1 MPKASFTIEQEAIMH
16 DRATLSP
23 PWRIGIDIGGT
34 FTDLVLIDAKGLL
47 RQHKASTTTNDPSEG
62 VIDVLRLAAEAAGL
76 STASLLGGCSH
87 FVHGSTIATNTLLEG
102 KGAKVGLL
110 VTEGFRDSLEIRRGM
125 RSDPWDHRT
134 PFPPVLVPRSL
145 RLPIRERTDKA
156 GQSLVPLDDESV
168 RRAVAEMQ
176 SRGVEA
182 VAIAFL
188 NSFISS
194 QHEHECKEVVRSLWP
209 DVWVY
214 ASSDMVRLV
223 GEYERTSTVVLNAYV
238 APRVVPYLRLLESR
252 LKECGLKRPLLL
264 MQSNGGV
271 VSVQQVEQRPA
282 SLMLSG
288 PSAGASA
295 LMVCAK
301 AIGSQDL
308 ISIEIGGTS
317 CDVILTDETG
327 AGMTNSTEVN
337 GYHLALPAVDIHT
350 VSAGG
355 GTIARRDQGGMLRA
369 GPHGAGAFPGPAC
382 YARGGV
388 DPTVTD
394 AQLVLGRLQSG
405 RYGGGLISLDKN
417 LAEEAINNR
426 IASPSGL
433 TTVHAAAGIVRLMEQ
448 EVIHAVEKVSV
459 ERGFDPSRFTLVA
472 VGGAGAMH
480 GASVA
485 LALGCR
491 TVFVPRVA
499 GVFCAFGM
507 CTADARQDVVSSWL
521 KPLATT
527 SASDIDEFL
536 NRLAEET
543 RRRFLDEGFAPED
556 ITIERALE
564 LQYKGQQSSVTVPVQ
579 ETNISAIRSAFLEQF
594 RRLYAHDQ
602 GLDEIDITGA
612 RAVGS
617 VRLGFT
623 EQTSCE
629 RTRREIEPTELRPA
643 YSEEIGDFKETPVF
657 EGDALKYGDT
667 IAGPALVESSTTTVI
682 VPEGCHLEVDP
693 GSNFLIHINY
703 MPRASS

>member
-1 MPKASFTIEQEAIMH
+1 MH
-16 DRATLSP
+16 DRPNLSP

-34 FTDLVLIDAKGLL
+34 FTDLVLIDAEGLL

-62 VIDVLRLAAEAAGL
+62 VIDVLRLAADAAGL

-87 FVHGSTIATNTLLEG
+87 FVHGSTIATNTLLEA

-110 VTEGFRDSLEIRRGM
+110 VTEGFRDALEIRRGM
-125 RSDPWDHRT
+125 REDPWEHRT
-134 PFPPVLVPRSL
+134 PFPLVLVPRSL

-168 RRAVAEMQ
+168 RRAVGEMQ

-188 NSFISS
+188 NSFINS
-194 QHEHECKEVVRSLWP
+194 QHEHECKELVRSLWP
-209 DVWVY
+209 DAWVY
-214 ASSDMVRLV
+214 ASSDMVRMV

-238 APRVVPYLRLLESR
+238 APRVVPYLRRLELR
-252 LKECGLKRPLLL
+252 LKEYGLKRPLLL

-282 SLMLSG
+282 SLLLSG

-301 AIGSQDL
+301 ALGSQDL

-317 CDVILTDETG
+317 CDVILTDDTG
-327 AGMTNSTEVN
+327 IAMTNSTDVN

-369 GPHGAGAFPGPAC
+369 GPDGAGAFPGPAC
-382 YARGGV
+382 YSRGGV

-405 RYGGGLISLDKN
+405 RYGGGLISLEKK

-426 IASPSGL
+426 IAAPSGL
-433 TTVHAAAGIVRLMEQ
+433 TIVHAAAGIIRLMEQ

-485 LALGCR
+485 RALGCR

-536 NRLAEET
+536 HTLASEC
-543 RRRFLDEGFAPED
+543 RKRFIDEGFEAQD
-556 ITIERALE
+556 INIESALE
-564 LQYKGQQSSVTVPVQ
+564 LQYKGQQSSVIVPI
-579 ETNISAIRSAFLEQF
+579 EKTDTSAIRRAFLEQF

-602 GLDEIDITGA
+602 GEDDIVITGG

-617 VRLGFT
+617 VHLGFT
-623 EQTSCE
+623 EQKSCE
-629 RTRREIEPTELRPA
+629 RTRRKIEPTDLRPV
-643 YSEEIGDFKETPVF
+643 YWEESDNFKETPVF

-667 IAGPALVESSTTTVI
+667 IDGPALVESSTTTVI
-682 VPEGCHLEVDP
+682 VPEECHLDVDS
-693 GSNFLIHINY
+693 GSNFLIHVNR
-703 MPRASS
+703 MPGAS

>member
-1 MPKASFTIEQEAIMH
+1 MH
-16 DRATLSP
+16 ERPNLSP

-62 VIDVLRLAAEAAGL
+62 VIDVLRLAADAAGL
-76 STASLLGGCSH
+76 SPASLLGGCSH
-87 FVHGSTIATNTLLEG
+87 FVHGSTIATNTLLEA

-110 VTEGFRDSLEIRRGM
+110 VTEGFRDALEIRRGM
-125 RSDPWDHRT
+125 RADPWDHRT

-156 GQSLVPLDDESV
+156 GQSLIPLDDESV
-168 RRAVAEMQ
+168 RRAVGEMQ

-188 NSFISS
+188 NSFINS
-194 QHEHECKEVVRSLWP
+194 QHEHECKELVRSLWP
-209 DVWVY
+209 DAWVY
-214 ASSDMVRLV
+214 ASSDMVRMV

-238 APRVVPYLRLLESR
+238 APRVVPYLRRLESR
-252 LKECGLKRPLLL
+252 LKEYGLKRPLLL

-282 SLMLSG
+282 SLLLSG

-295 LMVCAK
+295 LLVCAK
-301 AIGSQDL
+301 ALGSQDL

-317 CDVILTDETG
+317 CDVILTHDTG
-327 AGMTNSTEVN
+327 IAMTNSTDVN

-355 GTIARRDQGGMLRA
+355 GTVARRDHGGMLRA
-369 GPHGAGAFPGPAC
+369 GPDGAGAFPGPAC
-382 YARGGV
+382 YGRGGI

-394 AQLVLGRLQSG
+394 AQLVLGRLQTG
-405 RYGGGLISLDKN
+405 RYGGGLISLDKR
-417 LAEEAINNR
+417 LAEEAINSR
-426 IASPSGL
+426 IAAPSGL
-433 TTVHAAAGIVRLMEQ
+433 TTVRAAAGIVRLMEQ

-485 LALGCR
+485 RALGCR
-491 TVFVPRVA
+491 AVFVPRVA

-507 CTADARQDVVSSWL
+507 CTADARQDVVRSWL

-527 SASDIDEFL
+527 SPNDIDDFL
-536 NRLAEET
+536 HTLASEC
-543 RRRFLDEGFAPED
+543 RKRFIDEHFEAQD
-556 ITIERALE
+556 IIIESALE
-564 LQYKGQQSSVTVPVQ
+564 LQYKGQQSSVIVPI
-579 ETNISAIRSAFLEQF
+579 EKTDISAIRIAFLGQF

-602 GLDEIDITGA
+602 GEDGIVITGG

-623 EQTSCE
+623 EQKSCE
-629 RTRREIEPTELRPA
+629 RTRRKIEPTDLRPVFW
-643 YSEEIGDFKETPVF
+643 EDGDNFKETPLF
-657 EGDALKYGDT
+657 EGNALKYGDS
-667 IAGPALVESSTTTVI
+667 IDGPALIESSTTTVI
-682 VPEGCHLEVDP
+682 VPEECHLEVDS
-693 GSNFLIHINY
+693 GSNFLIHVNY
-703 MPRASS
+703 TPGVSL

>member
-1 MPKASFTIEQEAIMH
+1 MN
-16 DRATLSP
+16 DRPDLSA

-34 FTDLVLIDAKGLL
+34 FTDLVLIDASGLL
-47 RQHKASTTTNDPSEG
+47 RQHKASTTTNDPSAG
-62 VIDVLRLAAEAAGL
+62 VIDVLRLAAEAASL
-76 STASLLGGCSH
+76 STESLLGGCSH
-87 FVHGSTIATNTLLEG
+87 FVHGSTIATNTLLEA

-125 RSDPWDHRT
+125 RSDPWDHRA

-145 RLPIRERTDKA
+145 RLPIRERIDKA
-156 GQSLVPLDDESV
+156 GQSIIPLEDESV
-168 RRAVAEMQ
+168 RRAVVEMQ
-176 SRGVEA
+176 NRGVEA

-188 NSFISS
+188 NSFINS
-194 QHEHECKEVVRSLWP
+194 QHEHECKAAIRSLWP

-214 ASSDMVRLV
+214 ASSDIARMV

-238 APRVVPYLRLLESR
+238 APRVVPYLRRLESR
-252 LKECGLKRPLLL
+252 LKEYGLKRPLLL

-271 VSVQQVEQRPA
+271 VSVQQVEQRPG
-282 SLMLSG
+282 SLLLSG

-301 AIGSQDL
+301 ALGSQDL

-317 CDVILTDETG
+317 CDVILTDDTG
-327 AGMTNSTEVN
+327 VAMTNSTEVN

-355 GTIARRDQGGMLRA
+355 GTIARRDQGGMLRV
-369 GPHGAGAFPGPAC
+369 GPDGAGAFPGPAC
-382 YARGGV
+382 YGRGGV

-405 RYGGGLISLDKN
+405 RYGGGLISLDKR
-417 LAEEAINNR
+417 LAAEAIDSR
-426 IASPSGL
+426 IAAPSGL
-433 TTVHAAAGIVRLMEQ
+433 TTASAAAGIVRLMEQ

-485 LALGCR
+485 RALGCR
-491 TVFVPRVA
+491 AVFVPRVA

-507 CTADARQDVVSSWL
+507 CTADARQDVVRSWL
-521 KPLATT
+521 QPLATT
-527 SASDIDEFL
+527 SAIEIDEFL
-536 NRLAEET
+536 NTLAFEC
-543 RRRFLDEGFAPED
+543 RKRFLDEGFAAQD
-556 ITIERALE
+556 IIIERSLE
-564 LQYKGQQSSVTVPVQ
+564 LQYKGQQSSVIVPIDK
-579 ETNISAIRSAFLEQF
+579 NDISAIRNAFLEQF

-602 GLDEIDITGA
+602 GEDDIVITGG

-617 VRLGFT
+617 VHLGFN
-623 EQTSCE
+623 EQKGRE
-629 RTRREIEPTELRPA
+629 RTRRKIQAAEWRPV
-643 YSEEIGDFKETPVF
+643 YWEDVSDFKETPAF
-657 EGDALKYGDT
+657 EGDALQFGDT
-667 IAGPALVESSTTTVI
+667 IDGPALVESSTTTVI
-682 VPEGCHLEVDP
+682 VPQGSRLEVDSR
-693 GSNFLIHINY
+693 SNFLIHIDH
-703 MPRASS
+703 MPGVTS